1 MDMKGKNTERLDSS
15 KQYNFL
21 TPGTFDKK
29 HNVSGKEI
37 SEFFL

>member
-29 HNVSGKEI
+29 NVSGKDI
-37 SEFFL
+37 SENCL